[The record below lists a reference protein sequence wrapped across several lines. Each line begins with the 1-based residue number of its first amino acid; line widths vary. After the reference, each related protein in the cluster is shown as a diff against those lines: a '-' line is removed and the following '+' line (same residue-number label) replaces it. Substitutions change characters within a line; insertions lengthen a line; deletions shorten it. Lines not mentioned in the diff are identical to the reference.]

1 MTFELNHSGSEE
13 ANTSHFN
20 DTNTKVPLNAS
31 NFRLLFDHLEI
42 EIHFWQL
49 IKDKQGNITSWY
61 LIDANYTA
69 LNSWNKSKK
78 DIIGKPFEAIFQQD
92 IPKSLKLPITSALKN
107 GSPAKWIENFKPT
120 GKHLSL
126 TCVPLDD
133 AFILTGKDITH
144 SLYKELELKRNE
156 ELLERTERIAQQGSW
171 KFDIPHKEWSY
182 SKNWL
187 KLFGFS
193 KNPSTL
199 ELRETLHPEDAV
211 IVQNAFNKAI
221 QGKEKYDIKH
231 RIIIKSGETRWVK
244 VSADLTRS
252 KDGVPLGLT
261 GITRDITDE
270 VLKQKDFEKNQRL
283 LQQSEKM
290 SHQGSWHWDIKKDEW
305 TFSENWYHI
314 NIGTKKPNMTKE
326 NLMSLVYA
334 DDIPKIEQAFKK
346 ALEDGAPYDIEHR
359 FIKKDCGE
367 VRWAKG
373 YGEVSFSDSGEPL
386 YMMGVG
392 KDITEEK
399 MAQQALKES
408 EEFLTKT
415 GEIARVGGW
424 YINQGSDT
432 IEMTKITRDIYE
444 LPKNKILSVDEA
456 IEFYHPE
463 DQKLV
468 KRCVKEAIEHGKPY
482 DFEARLITAKNN
494 EIWAQALGEPEFEDG
509 IFKRLSGTFQDITKR
524 KHTEEALLKSQ
535 QRFLNITESLPGIVA
550 QYKLNTDGTD
560 ELLYISKGVESLYE
574 ISAEEAQKDN
584 QILWN
589 RVHQEDL
596 ERLKASIKASAE
608 KLSIWQIEHRIHLPD
623 DRIKWVY
630 MSGVPNKQEDGS
642 VIWDNFGLDI
652 TRRKEAEFKLSE
664 LNTHLEKRVEERTEE
679 ILKVSEEL
687 KLYQEAAHYAKSG
700 VWFLCLE
707 KNELHWDDIM
717 YNLYGIDEADFSGA
731 YEAWETSLHPD
742 DKVRTTAELNE
753 AIEGINPFD
762 TVFRIVH
769 PKTGRISHIRAKGK
783 IKRNDEGKATCIY
796 GTNWDVT
803 QEMELAIEKENAL
816 HELKAAQSQLIH
828 SEKMASLGVLTTGIA
843 HEINNP
849 LNYVLGGYKALKESF
864 DNSDSLDKEELT
876 NYLEWIKTGAE
887 KATNIVKSLNH
898 FNRKSEG
905 QQERCNLHKIINDCV
920 LLLQNEHKDRINI
933 SKNYNSEPLFV
944 LGDNSQLHQAVLN
957 LLSNAVDAI
966 SNTGQLTIQTKTF
979 ADIIN
984 LTITDTGCGISE
996 TDLGKIRD
1004 PFFTTKPPG
1013 VNTGLG
1019 LSITESIIKNHNGKL
1034 NFKSV
1039 PNEGTTVTVTLPN
1052 T

>member
-1 MTFELNHSGSEE
+1 
-13 ANTSHFN
+13 
-20 DTNTKVPLNAS
+20 
-31 NFRLLFDHLEI
+31 
-42 EIHFWQL
+42 
-49 IKDKQGNITSWY
+49 
-61 LIDANYTA
+61 
-69 LNSWNKSKK
+69 
-78 DIIGKPFEAIFQQD
+78 
-92 IPKSLKLPITSALKN
+92 
-107 GSPAKWIENFKPT
+107 
-120 GKHLSL
+120 
-126 TCVPLDD
+126 
-133 AFILTGKDITH
+133 
-144 SLYKELELKRNE
+144 
-156 ELLERTERIAQQGSW
+156 
-171 KFDIPHKEWSY
+171 
-182 SKNWL
+182 
-187 KLFGFS
+187 
-193 KNPSTL
+193 
-199 ELRETLHPEDAV
+199 
-211 IVQNAFNKAI
+211 
-221 QGKEKYDIKH
+221 
-231 RIIIKSGETRWVK
+231 
-244 VSADLTRS
+244 
-252 KDGVPLGLT
+252 
-261 GITRDITDE
+261 
-270 VLKQKDFEKNQRL
+270 
-283 LQQSEKM
+283 
-290 SHQGSWHWDIKKDEW
+290 
-305 TFSENWYHI
+305 
-314 NIGTKKPNMTKE
+314 
-326 NLMSLVYA
+326 
-334 DDIPKIEQAFKK
+334 
-346 ALEDGAPYDIEHR
+346 
-359 FIKKDCGE
+359 
-367 VRWAKG
+367 
-373 YGEVSFSDSGEPL
+373 
-386 YMMGVG
+386 
-392 KDITEEK
+392 
-399 MAQQALKES
+399 
-408 EEFLTKT
+408 
-415 GEIARVGGW
+415 
-424 YINQGSDT
+424 
-432 IEMTKITRDIYE
+432 
-444 LPKNKILSVDEA
+444 
-456 IEFYHPE
+456 
-463 DQKLV
+463 
-468 KRCVKEAIEHGKPY
+468 
-482 DFEARLITAKNN
+482 
-494 EIWAQALGEPEFEDG
+494 
-509 IFKRLSGTFQDITKR
+509 
-524 KHTEEALLKSQ
+524 
-535 QRFLNITESLPGIVA
+535 
-550 QYKLNTDGTD
+550 
-560 ELLYISKGVESLYE
+560 
-574 ISAEEAQKDN
+574 
-584 QILWN
+584 
-589 RVHQEDL
+589 
-596 ERLKASIKASAE
+596 
-608 KLSIWQIEHRIHLPD
+608 
-623 DRIKWVY
+623 